1 MLRREVLSLTV
12 ALAFLLPTGKVAAQ
26 GTPDAAAAAEEKTE
40 EIVVTGSRIR
50 RKDLTTPAPVTVIS
64 RDQIVQSGK
73 VSIGDFLQSLP
84 EQGNAINTSVNNG
97 GDGATRVSLR
107 SLGATRTLVLIN
119 GRRVVAG
126 GTGADATVDLNSIP
140 SAAIENI
147 EILKD
152 GASAVYGSDAVAGV
166 VNLITKKRFDGSD
179 VSAFYGTSSR
189 SDAQITDLSWTSG
202 TASEKGS
209 LLFTVG
215 YYDQKESWAGDRDFS
230 KQDKLYNFTDAPVF
244 GFAPGVNPLGS
255 SANPNSI
262 FTPSAAWFNATCP
275 TAPAT
280 GPIAQA
286 CAAWTASGSRSLT
299 YDQATGT
306 YITYSGVIHAYNY
319 QPENYLV
326 TPSKRVSV
334 FATGDTNLANLGR
347 GYFEA
352 SYVNRRSE
360 QRIAPVPLSVANF
373 GRISASSIY
382 NPLGV
387 DLVSVRRRLLEAGNR
402 FEDQDLDTF
411 RVVTGVDG
419 SLGDWAGP
427 LQGWTWDLSYNF
439 GRTQG
444 VDTKNGALR
453 TNLVSQAMGPSMD
466 PDNSLALTGTV
477 SGDEI
482 CVTTPGN
489 AATRIP
495 GCVPLNILWA
505 YGLPADGDAIR
516 SLTFRGP
523 NRGYNQMKSVNANV
537 TGELVPLMA
546 EEPVSL
552 AIGAE
557 YREEAGGDIV
567 NPINEA
573 GLGSDYNKQSTE
585 GRFFAKEAYAELL
598 VPVVANMPGAAKVE
612 LNAAARYTSYNTF
625 GDKTSF
631 KVGGTWAPVN
641 DVTIRGTYSTA
652 FRSPTIGNLFGGTI
666 ESFPSVTDPCAAPTD
681 PVIIAQCGAAA
692 NNGDSN
698 VQLRTNIGGNV
709 NLQPETAKI
718 FTIGAVVQPRMLPNF
733 SATLDYYNVEVEDAI
748 SSIGASVILSSCY
761 SGVAGQQSYCNK
773 ITREQTTQTVSFID
787 DTLTNVGS
795 TTVSGIDLAL
805 RYQLPT
811 NFGRFGF
818 VFDGTY
824 LLKYD
829 EVKPDGQLIESAGNY
844 DLSLVLPR
852 IKFNTGVNWGMK
864 GFGAG
869 LSAKFIGPSEECAD
883 SDGLSFGGVCSIDA
897 TYKRDVE
904 TYVTFDG
911 FASYTLDSGIGN
923 TTFTLGMLNMLDR
936 EPAVIYNGFLAASD
950 PTAYD
955 FTGRYVY
962 ARLQQRF

>member
-97 GDGATRVSLR
+97 GDGSTRVSLR
-107 SLGATRTLVLIN
+107 SLGSTRTLVLIN

-140 SAAIENI
+140 SAAIETV

-179 VSAFYGTSSR
+179 FSAFYGTTSR
-189 SDAQITDLSWTSG
+189 SDAQTTDLSWTSG

-230 KQDKLYNFTDAPVF
+230 KQDKYFDFTDAS
-244 GFAPGVNPLGS
+244 VNFLGS

-262 FTPSAAWFNATCP
+262 FTPSASWF
-275 TAPAT
+275 TANCAAPPAT
-280 GPIAQA
+280 GPVAQA
-286 CAAWTASGSRSLT
+286 CAAWSASGSRSLT

-306 YITYSGVIHAYNY
+306 YITYNGAIHAYNY

-334 FATGDTNLANLGR
+334 FATGDTNLANVAR

-360 QRIAPVPLSVANF
+360 QKIAPVPLSVANF

-402 FEDQDLDTF
+402 FENQDLDTF

-427 LQGWTWDLSYNF
+427 LQGWSWDLSYNF

-453 TNLVSQAMGPSMD
+453 TNLVNQALGPSMD
-466 PDNSLALTGTV
+466 PDNSLALTGEVTN
-477 SGDEI
+477 DEI
-482 CVTTPGN
+482 CVSTPGN
-489 AATRIP
+489 AATAIP

-505 YGLPADGDAIR
+505 YGLPADGNAIR
-516 SLTFRGP
+516 ALAFTGP
-523 NRGYNQMKSVNANV
+523 NRGYNQMKAVNANV
-537 TGELVPLMA
+537 TGELFPIMA

-552 AIGAE
+552 ALGAE

-567 NPINEA
+567 NPVNEV

-585 GRFFAKEAYAELL
+585 GRFFAKEAYLELN
-598 VPVVANMPGAAKVE
+598 VPIVANMQGAAKVE

-652 FRSPTIGNLFGGTI
+652 FRAPTIGNLFGGTV
-666 ESFPSVTDPCAAPTD
+666 ESFPAVTDPCAAPTD
-681 PVIIAQCGAAA
+681 PVIAAQCGLAA

-718 FTIGAVVQPRMLPNF
+718 FTIGAVIQPRQLPNF
-733 SATLDYYNVEVEDAI
+733 SATLDYYSVDVDDAI

-761 SGVAGQQSYCNK
+761 SGVPGQQAYCNK
-773 ITREQTTQTVSFID
+773 ITREPSTQTVSFID

-811 NFGRFGF
+811 NYGRFGF

-824 LLKYD
+824 LIKYD
-829 EVKPDGQLIESAGNY
+829 EVKPDGTLIESAGNY
-844 DLSLVLPR
+844 DLGLALPKV
-852 IKFNTGVNWGMK
+852 KFNTGVNWGLR

-869 LSAKFIGPSEECAD
+869 LSAKYLGASDECGD

-897 TYKRDVE
+897 SWKRRVE
-904 TYVTFDG
+904 RYVTFDG
-911 FASYTLDSGIGN
+911 FASYTMDSGLGN
-923 TTFTLGMLNMLDR
+923 TTVTLGMLNLLDR
-936 EPAVIYNGFLAASD
+936 DPAKLYNGFLASSD

-955 FTGRYVY
+955 FTGRFVY